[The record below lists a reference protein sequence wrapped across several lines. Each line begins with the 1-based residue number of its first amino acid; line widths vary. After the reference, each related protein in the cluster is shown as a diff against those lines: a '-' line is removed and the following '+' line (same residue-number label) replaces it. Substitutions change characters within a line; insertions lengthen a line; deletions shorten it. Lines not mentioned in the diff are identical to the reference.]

1 MYNSS
6 LVVVIVIV
14 VVSVII
20 VIVVGIVADSV
31 DDVEGGVG
39 RDEEERGKVESLRD
53 PGTSFLS

>member
-14 VVSVII
+14 VVSVI
-20 VIVVGIVADSV
+20 IVVGIVADSV